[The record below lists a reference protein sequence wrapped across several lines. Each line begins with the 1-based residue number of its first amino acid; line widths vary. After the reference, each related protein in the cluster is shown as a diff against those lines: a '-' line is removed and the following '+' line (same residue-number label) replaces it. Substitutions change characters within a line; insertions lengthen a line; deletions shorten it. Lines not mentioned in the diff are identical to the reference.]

1 MRERGERSPSCCS
14 SEEGQH
20 WREPVWPIKTPTNH
34 KSLQTHISKA
44 YFVCL
49 TPDEGSL
56 AQTWWYLF
64 SGSGGSSS
72 TKPEMLYLLMKM
84 GWDLKTTTNSQ
95 HSPLLPGDI
104 SIGIAPSHHN
114 GLPIRNTTGTSSTMA
129 QLKGFATWELF
140 LCYWT
145 LIPGTISAVSLS
157 AFVSPPSRTM
167 ESRGDGGVHAVWYLL
182 PLLLVKYK
190 NGLCNARTIMIPH
203 SVQGNPAVVAASPRN
218 AGIGVVVGGA
228 NAPSTDDYS
237 SSWQERDAVVPPW
250 LWQVGN
256 RAAGRGWVRNHFNWC
271 EDVAIVA
278 AHQNLPWYCYELDFG
293 DASLRLIVGPII
305 VIIVK

>member
-1 MRERGERSPSCCS
+1 MAHDGTPEPAIFFLSKICGPVIEHHLRSIRTSIKPSSHPEPASHQRSLSEPQWMRERGERSPSCCS

-20 WREPVWPIKTPTNH
+20 WRQPVWSIKTSTNN
-34 KSLQTHISKA
+34 KSLQTYISKA

-64 SGSGGSSS
+64 SGSKGSSS
-72 TKPEMLYLLMKM
+72 TKPEMLYLLTKM

-114 GLPIRNTTGTSSTMA
+114 GLPIRNAAGTSSTMA

-140 LCYWT
+140 LCYWK

-182 PLLLVKYK
+182 PLLLVK
-190 NGLCNARTIMIPH
+190 
-203 SVQGNPAVVAASPRN
+203 
-218 AGIGVVVGGA
+218 
-228 NAPSTDDYS
+228 
-237 SSWQERDAVVPPW
+237 
-250 LWQVGN
+250 
-256 RAAGRGWVRNHFNWC
+256 
-271 EDVAIVA
+271 
-278 AHQNLPWYCYELDFG
+278 
-293 DASLRLIVGPII
+293 
-305 VIIVK
+305 